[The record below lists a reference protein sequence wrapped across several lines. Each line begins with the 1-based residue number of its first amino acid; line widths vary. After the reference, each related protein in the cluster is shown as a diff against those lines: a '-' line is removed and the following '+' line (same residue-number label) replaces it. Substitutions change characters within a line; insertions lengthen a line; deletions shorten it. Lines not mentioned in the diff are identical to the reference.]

1 MNLQQLIKYIESHG
15 HVVLS
20 NTDTTIT
27 VRAVYMKRGVG
38 CKVVQETIDATPQAV
53 RDWLGY

>member
-1 MNLQQLIKYIESHG
+1 MDLQKLIKFIESHG
-15 HVVLS
+15 QVVLS

-27 VRAVYMKRGVG
+27 VRAVYMSKETG
-38 CKVVQETIDATPQAV
+38 CKMVAETIDATPKAV

>member
-15 HVVLS
+15 QRVLS
-20 NTDTTIT
+20 STETTIT
-27 VRAVYMKRGVG
+27 VSATYKTPTGYTMVD
-38 CKVVQETIDATPQAV
+38 ETIDATLQAV

>member
-15 HVVLS
+15 QRVLS
-20 NTDTTIT
+20 STETTIT
-27 VRAVYMKRGVG
+27 VSATYKTPTGYTMVD
-38 CKVVQETIDATPQAV
+38 ETIDATPQAV